1 MTYTGCGRGDYSI
14 SQEKNAVKE
23 TEKAE
28 VEKEYEETFSDNFEI
43 DNSMKKIRIVQNAN
57 DVQDTKV
64 FVGNSEVKMDRIST
78 DAGYSMTKIKTLDCT
93 GDGKDEI
100 VMILQGGASG
110 AVNEIQVL
118 TQKDDAWMEIP
129 LPEELWDMDFVT
141 FDKKDEKVSVTV
153 KATNTKKELSFDS
166 AQDGEEEFG
175 IQYRLCKMKKNE
187 IVIIYKVYRGELNNL
202 IGKIEQKISFD
213 KEFNKFSYGET
224 SFSFSDEM

>member
-1 MTYTGCGRGDYSI
+1 
-14 SQEKNAVKE
+14 
-23 TEKAE
+23 
-28 VEKEYEETFSDNFEI
+28 
-43 DNSMKKIRIVQNAN
+43 
-57 DVQDTKV
+57 
-64 FVGNSEVKMDRIST
+64 MDRIST

-129 LPEELWDMDFVT
+129 LPEELWEMDFVT

-153 KATNTKKELSFDS
+153 KATNTKKVLSFDS
-166 AQDGEEEFG
+166 AQDGEDEFG
-175 IQYRLCKMKKNE
+175 IQYRLCKIKKNE

-213 KEFNKFSYGET
+213 KELNKFSYGET
-224 SFSFSDEM
+224 SFSFEHEM